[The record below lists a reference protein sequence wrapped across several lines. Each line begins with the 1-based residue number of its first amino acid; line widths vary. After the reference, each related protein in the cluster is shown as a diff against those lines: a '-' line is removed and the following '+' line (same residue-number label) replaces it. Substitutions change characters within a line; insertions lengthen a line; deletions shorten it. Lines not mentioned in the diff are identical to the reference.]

1 MNFTEVEIESNSQ
14 FYRVFKIKQTV
25 DETKR
30 FKRDLFDHVKAANKE
45 KDICGIKCPLVGN
58 GSSAAMSGSR
68 DDK

>member
-45 KDICGIKCPLVGN
+45 K
-58 GSSAAMSGSR
+58 
-68 DDK
+68 